1 MKEDWMRKF
10 WFACV
15 LTMVWAA
22 AIPAL
27 AHHSTAMFD
36 LTQQTTLVG
45 HIKAFQWTNPHAWI
59 QVTVPGPDGDVEW
72 SIECGSPNS
81 LSRQGWK
88 ATMFAT
94 GDRVQIVASPMKDG
108 THAAMLV
115 SVTLADG
122 RVFGPGAPAAR

>member
-1 MKEDWMRKF
+1 MTKS
-10 WFACV
+10 WFACA
-15 LTMVWAA
+15 LACALFAA
-22 AIPAL
+22 SAPAN

-36 LTQQTTLVG
+36 LAKQTTLVG
-45 HIKAFQWTNPHAWI
+45 RIKMFQWTNPHAWI
-59 QVTVPGPDGDVEW
+59 QVTVPGAEGDVEW

-88 ATMFAT
+88 STMFAA